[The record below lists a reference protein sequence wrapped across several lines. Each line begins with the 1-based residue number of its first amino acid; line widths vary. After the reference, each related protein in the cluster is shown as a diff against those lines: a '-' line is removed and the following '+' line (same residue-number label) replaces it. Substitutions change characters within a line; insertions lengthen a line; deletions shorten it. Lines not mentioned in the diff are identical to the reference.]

1 MTHQQ
6 RPRLVDVHLVMK
18 NQMKSLILMTNARL
32 VNHAVHAMIA
42 EIVVTAEIVRLA
54 VSNHQMNLQNQL
66 SMSVPMASH

>member
-42 EIVVTAEIVRLA
+42 ETVEIVRLA